1 MVSSTLGAVFI
12 VSGLLE
18 IVIPLIFGLYL
29 TRRLGTSWKTWFV
42 GAVMLIVSLVRL
54 PLNSYLSRLV
64 LNESMGSL
72 SYILM
77 ILVPSL
83 TAGIFEETARYL
95 GFKYIIKDN
104 TYENGL
110 TYGAGHGGIESI
122 LLVGFN
128 VLSVGF
134 LILMN
139 PSVLSPILLDALLV
153 TPAYL
158 PLIGLYERI
167 MAMIAQIGFSF
178 MVMEFIKKDDVRY
191 FVAAIGLHALFDY
204 LAVAVVN
211 YSILASEILVTG
223 FALGLGYWTYKKV
236 RAEGILG

>member
-18 IVIPLIFGLYL
+18 IVIPLILGHYL
-29 TRRLGTSWKTWFV
+29 TRRLGTSWKTWIV

-139 PSVLSPILLDALLV
+139 PNVLSPILLDALLV

-191 FVAAIGLHALFDY
+191 FVAAIGLHAFFDY

-223 FALGLGYWTYKKV
+223 FALGLGYWTYNKV

>member
-18 IVIPLIFGLYL
+18 IVIPLILGLYL
-29 TRRLGTSWKTWFV
+29 TSRLGTSWKTWFV
-42 GAVMLIVSLVRL
+42 GAIMLIVSLVRL
-54 PLNSYLSRLV
+54 PLNSYLSQLV
-64 LNESMGSL
+64 LNASVGSL
-72 SYILM
+72 SYSLM
-77 ILVPSL
+77 ILIPSL
-83 TAGIFEETARYL
+83 TAGIFEETARFL
-95 GFKYIIKDN
+95 GFKYLIKDN

-122 LLVGFN
+122 LLAGLN

-134 LILMN
+134 LILTN
-139 PSVLSPILLDALLV
+139 PNVLSPILLDALLV
-153 TPAYL
+153 TPEYL

-167 MAMIAQIGFSF
+167 MVMIAQIGFSV
-178 MVMEFIKKDDVRY
+178 MVMASIRKDDVRY
-191 FVAAIGLHALFDY
+191 FAAAIGLHTFFDY

-223 FALGLGYWTYKKV
+223 FALGLGYWAYKKV
-236 RAEGILG
+236 RAEGILS

>member
-1 MVSSTLGAVFI
+1 MVSSTLGVIFI

-18 IVIPLIFGLYL
+18 IVIPIIFGLYL
-29 TRRLGTSWKTWFV
+29 TRRLGTSWKTWLI
-42 GAVMLIVSLVRL
+42 GAVMLIVSLIRL
-54 PLNSYLSRLV
+54 PLNSFLSRIV
-64 LNESMGSL
+64 LNASVGSL

-77 ILVPSL
+77 ILIPSL

-104 TYENGL
+104 TYENAL

-122 LLVGFN
+122 LLVGLN
-128 VLSVGF
+128 ILSVGL
-134 LILMN
+134 LIQMN
-139 PSVLSPILLDALLV
+139 PNALSPILLDALLV
-153 TPAYL
+153 TPVYL
-158 PLIGLYERI
+158 PLVGLYERI

-178 MVMEFIKKDDVRY
+178 MVMSFIKKDDARY
-191 FVAAIGLHALFDY
+191 FIAAIGLHALFDY

-211 YSILASEILVTG
+211 YSILASEILVSG

-236 RAEGILG
+236 RTEGILG

>member
-18 IVIPLIFGLYL
+18 IVIPLILGLYL

-42 GAVMLIVSLVRL
+42 GAGMLLVSLVRL
-54 PLNSYLSRLV
+54 PLNSYLSQLV
-64 LNESMGSL
+64 LNTFVGSL

-77 ILVPSL
+77 ILIPSL
-83 TAGIFEETARYL
+83 MAGIFEETARFL
-95 GFKYIIKDN
+95 GFKYLIKDN

-122 LLVGFN
+122 LLVGLN
-128 VLSVGF
+128 VLSVGL
-134 LILMN
+134 LILTN
-139 PSVLSPILLDALLV
+139 PTVLSPILIDALLV

-167 MAMIAQIGFSF
+167 MAMIAQIGFSV
-178 MVMEFIKKDDVRY
+178 MVMESIRNDDVRY
-191 FVAAIGLHALFDY
+191 FAAAIGLHALFDY

-223 FALGLGYWTYKKV
+223 FALGIGYWAYKEV
-236 RAEGILG
+236 RAEGILS